1 MLYTI
6 AASIPTQQALLDL
19 SADVYN
25 AQLNRSINSIDKL
38 SFSLP
43 HGSAGFGTM
52 PPLLTEVWLYRN
64 EETEFHGRVL
74 TAVPTMTSG
83 GEVTYAITCE
93 GQMGYL
99 KDSVQ
104 PYTPE
109 TLYEDTEGGTTG
121 LEKFLDVLLANHNSQ
136 VEQKKR
142 IHRGNVNVQTNESNN
157 QVFKGLNWASTW
169 DTIQDKLI
177 SSYGGEIRLRESDGV
192 LYLDYMQKIGS
203 DRSTTIELAKNQRSL
218 QQTLDPADVITRL
231 YPLGAKLKA
240 TDESGNE
247 QQTDER
253 LTILHAA
260 DAGGVEYIDSD
271 GGIELYGVRCGT
283 VTWDDI
289 TDQDNLYRA
298 AMFYLTRQNLV
309 LASHALE
316 AVDLSYL
323 DIDPDGIV
331 LGDWYPVINTVLGIN
346 TTLEVTALTV
356 DLSKPWCPSITLGA
370 KSVNLNDI
378 LAGGLSEKAREQVD
392 SAISSGSAANNE
404 ILAMI
409 QNEQRENSETLDEV
423 ANTQTL
429 MSTAFLIDPEGNE
442 ADLLFDKIL
451 VSTTGDGTERERAT
465 AYIRF
470 IDGNIVLGKTDNPYT
485 MELTEQE
492 LVFMQNGVRVAWFN
506 NDQLVVTN
514 GDFRNSLKIGKF
526 QFTPRDNG
534 NLSFAKVDT

>member
-1 MLYTI
+1 MLYTL

-38 SFSLP
+38 TFSLP

-64 EETEFHGRVL
+64 EEEEFHGRVL
-74 TAVPTMTSG
+74 TAVPTMASG
-83 GEVTYAITCE
+83 GEVSYAITCE
-93 GQMGYL
+93 GLMGYL

-109 TLYEDTEGGTTG
+109 TLYEDTAGGTTG
-121 LEKFLDVLLANHNSQ
+121 LEKFLDVILGNHNSQ
-136 VEQKKR
+136 VENKKR
-142 IHRGNVNVQTNESNN
+142 IYRGNVNVHTNDTNN
-157 QVFKGLNWASTW
+157 QVFKGLNWTSTW
-169 DTIQDKLI
+169 DTIQEKLI
-177 SSYGGEIRLRESDGV
+177 NSYGGEIRLRDSDGT

-203 DRSTTIELAKNQRSL
+203 DRNTTIQLGKNQRSL

-231 YPLGAKLKA
+231 YPLGAKQKT
-240 TDESGNE
+240 TDENGNE

-260 DAGGVEYIDSD
+260 DAGGREYIDSD

-283 VTWDDI
+283 ITWDDI
-289 TDQDNLYRA
+289 TDPDNLYRA
-298 AMFYLTRQNLV
+298 AMYYLTRQNLV
-309 LASHALE
+309 IASHALE

-323 DIDPDGIV
+323 DVDPDEIV
-331 LGDWYPVINTVLGIN
+331 FGDWYPVINTVLGIN
-346 TTLEVTALTV
+346 TTLEVTAMTV
-356 DLSKPWCPSITLGA
+356 DLSKPWCPSITLGS
-370 KSVNLNDI
+370 KLVNLNDI
-378 LAGGLSEKAREQVD
+378 VAGGLSATAREQVD
-392 SAISSGSAANNE
+392 NAVSSGTAANNE
-404 ILAMI
+404 ILAML

-442 ADLLFDKIL
+442 ADLLFDKII

-470 IDGNIVLGKTDNPYT
+470 LDGNIILGKTDNPYT
-485 MELTEQE
+485 MELTNQE
-492 LVFMQNGVRVAWFN
+492 LVFKQNGVRVAWFN

>member
-1 MLYTI
+1 M
-6 AASIPTQQALLDL
+6 
-19 SADVYN
+19 
-25 AQLNRSINSIDKL
+25 
-38 SFSLP
+38 
-43 HGSAGFGTM
+43 
-52 PPLLTEVWLYRN
+52 
-64 EETEFHGRVL
+64 
-74 TAVPTMTSG
+74 
-83 GEVTYAITCE
+83 
-93 GQMGYL
+93 
-99 KDSVQ
+99 
-104 PYTPE
+104 
-109 TLYEDTEGGTTG
+109 
-121 LEKFLDVLLANHNSQ
+121 
-136 VEQKKR
+136 
-142 IHRGNVNVQTNESNN
+142 
-157 QVFKGLNWASTW
+157 
-169 DTIQDKLI
+169 
-177 SSYGGEIRLRESDGV
+177 
-192 LYLDYMQKIGS
+192 
-203 DRSTTIELAKNQRSL
+203 
-218 QQTLDPADVITRL
+218 
-231 YPLGAKLKA
+231 
-240 TDESGNE
+240 
-247 QQTDER
+247 
-253 LTILHAA
+253 
-260 DAGGVEYIDSD
+260 EYIDSD

-289 TDQDNLYRA
+289 TDPDNLYRA

-346 TTLEVTALTV
+346 TTLEVTAMTV

-465 AYIRF
+465 A
-470 IDGNIVLGKTDNPYT
+470 
-485 MELTEQE
+485 
-492 LVFMQNGVRVAWFN
+492 
-506 NDQLVVTN
+506 
-514 GDFRNSLKIGKF
+514 
-526 QFTPRDNG
+526 
-534 NLSFAKVDT
+534 